1 MPILKKQNWKR
12 RAPKNDVSR
21 NYKSLMERIMMWH
34 QLRNVILLLVGWN
47 CMGFPLAL
55 ARSQAWE
62 TSGHSHEI
70 ARTEKLGAME
80 IKASHRIQQAPP
92 VHSDKPTTTANPLQV
107 LWLVTPDQYRIDL
120 IDGDSFTSIGQLS
133 SQFLLEGKP
142 QFSSDGRYAFF
153 YSKDGWIS
161 KYDLHQLSLVASIR
175 VGLQTQNLA
184 LSSDGRFV
192 MVANALPHSLVAL
205 DARDLSLIRVIDIK
219 IEEGK
224 SSAVTAVYDAA
235 PRKSFVATL
244 RDIPEIWE
252 LSYDETAAPVY
263 AGLVHD
269 YQLGEGIKVQG
280 PFPPIRIKLSDSLDD
295 LFFSSSYETLIG
307 QTHEGIAQVVDLDLK
322 RKIAT
327 IKLPAMSQ
335 LGAAAHWFDQGREY
349 LVIPSHKEALIS
361 VLDMSIWKIFH
372 QVPTNE
378 AISELRSRPST
389 ASVWLT
395 ALPTQKSTQGNTKF
409 MRIFDKQTLGI
420 NTEFQFNSVQQVRH
434 LIFTRDGRYALIS
447 LLGEPSVLLIYEIKT
462 RREVKRIRIHPRTE
476 IYQVGAEF

>member
-1 MPILKKQNWKR
+1 MAQ
-12 RAPKNDVSR
+12 
-21 NYKSLMERIMMWH
+21 
-34 QLRNVILLLVGWN
+34 
-47 CMGFPLAL
+47 
-55 ARSQAWE
+55 SQAFE

-70 ARTEKLGAME
+70 VRTEKLGAME
-80 IKASHRIQQAPP
+80 IKASHRIQQALL
-92 VHSDKPTTTANPLQV
+92 VHSEKPRPAVNPLQV
-107 LWLVTPDQYRIDL
+107 LWMVTPDQYRIDL

-153 YSKDGWIS
+153 SSKDGWIS
-161 KYDLHQLSLVASIR
+161 KYDLHQLSLVAFIR

-205 DARDLSLIRVIDIK
+205 NASDLSLIRVIDMK

-224 SSAVTAVYDAA
+224 SSSVTAVYDAA

-244 RDIPEIWE
+244 RDIPEICE

-280 PFPPIRIKLSDSLDD
+280 PFPPIRIKLSDSIDD
-295 LFFSSSYETLIG
+295 IFFSSSYETLIG
-307 QTHEGIAQVVDLDLK
+307 QTHEGIAHVVDLDLK

-327 IKLPAMSQ
+327 LKLPAMSQ
-335 LGAAAHWFDQGREY
+335 LGTAAHWFDHGKEY
-349 LVIPSHKEALIS
+349 LAIPSQKDALIS
-361 VLDMSIWKIFH
+361 VLDMSTWKIFH

-378 AISELRSRPST
+378 ASAELRSRPRT

-395 ALPTQKSTQGNTKF
+395 ALPTQKNRQGNTKS
-409 MRIFDKQTLGI
+409 MQIFDKQTLGMD
-420 NTEFQFNSVQQVRH
+420 TEFQFNAVQQVRH
-434 LIFTRDGRYALIS
+434 LDFSRDGRYALIS
-447 LLGEPSVLLIYEIKT
+447 LLGEPSTLLIYEIKT
-462 RREVKRIRIHPRTE
+462 GQEVKRISIHPHTK
-476 IYQVGAEF
+476 IYQVGAEL